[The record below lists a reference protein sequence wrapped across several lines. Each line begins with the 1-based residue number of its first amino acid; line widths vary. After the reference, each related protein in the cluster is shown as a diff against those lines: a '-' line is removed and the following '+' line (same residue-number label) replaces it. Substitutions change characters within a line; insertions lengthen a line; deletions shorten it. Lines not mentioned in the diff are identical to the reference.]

1 MDGSVFEPGVPA
13 DMTKRQERAFFK
25 FAAHDK
31 VLPLSRIQ
39 TSIQARDVI
48 WFFSVCCVG
57 PLIQAGRRVVSKP
70 AFS

>member
-31 VLPLSRIQ
+31 VCRIQ
-39 TSIQARDVI
+39 TSIRARDVI
-48 WFFSVCCVG
+48 WFSIVCCVG
-57 PLIQAGRRVVSKP
+57 PLLQAGRRAIVDPV
-70 AFS
+70 FS